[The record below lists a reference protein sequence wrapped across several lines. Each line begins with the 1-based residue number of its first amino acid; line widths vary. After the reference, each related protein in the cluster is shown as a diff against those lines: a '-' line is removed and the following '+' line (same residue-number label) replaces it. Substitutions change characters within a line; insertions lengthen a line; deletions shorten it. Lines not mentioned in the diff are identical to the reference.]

1 MNPETDTSSPPPP
14 VRNRRAPRYLWFRLS
29 SLLCVVVLLSSFA
42 WTHWKGEQILEET
55 RDLARY
61 DAFTERWCGA
71 LLAVIAAVV
80 VLFLFWKRQWN
91 RDLRAGLV
99 VRKSAWAEFKR
110 HWPLQILLGLLAV
123 LPWYAVQQ
131 WTERIKNPLFRLPWQ
146 TEQTW
151 VDSGRIL
158 RLVRN
163 NGLTVTVIGN
173 RPAARDIDRLFP
185 EDDAS
190 ARPDPPQFDVYP
202 HESFVYR
209 SPVSR
214 HWAVEA
220 IFRPSFGDHFPDWF
234 GLAVDHLDAESFVD
248 RVRGGCMQSGGGPTL
263 VSPEYDGSPRSDE
276 IGPWFAFA
284 WVPARLETIPVYCL
298 YADPSEAEEGV
309 RFAFVDLSGGIG
321 IPYRPEDEAPDV
333 AAIGEGVRKVYEEIV
348 PEGNVA
354 IKTELGRWMTGPA
367 GWLVTHAVH
376 EKKIYRDYIGVDA
389 SAVNLMRPAMYG
401 AYHHITVCGK
411 REKPADHVYDVT
423 GSLCENNDKFAIER
437 ALPEIE
443 LGDLLVIHDTGAHGY
458 SMGYNYNGRTRSA
471 EILYTAQGDFR
482 MIRRAE
488 TAADYFATLD
498 IDPAAKELK

>member
-1 MNPETDTSSPPPP
+1 MKLETDTSSPPPP

-158 RLVRN
+158 RLVWN

-248 RVRGGCMQSGGGPTL
+248 RVRGSCMQSGGGPTL

-309 RFAFVDLSGGIG
+309 LARFRADPASIATN
-321 IPYRPEDEAPDV
+321 P
-333 AAIGEGVRKVYEEIV
+333 
-348 PEGNVA
+348 
-354 IKTELGRWMTGPA
+354 PA
-367 GWLVTHAVH
+367 GT
-376 EKKIYRDYIGVDA
+376 
-389 SAVNLMRPAMYG
+389 RPFVLWM
-401 AYHHITVCGK
+401 HQT
-411 REKPADHVYDVT
+411 T
-423 GSLCENNDKFAIER
+423 ER
-437 ALPEIE
+437 A
-443 LGDLLVIHDTGAHGY
+443 
-458 SMGYNYNGRTRSA
+458 
-471 EILYTAQGDFR
+471 
-482 MIRRAE
+482 
-488 TAADYFATLD
+488 
-498 IDPAAKELK
+498 PAAYRRPLFENFPAARNPAVSEPHAEPAE